1 MTAGG
6 TIPEGRPGD
15 AAPLRAMIVD
25 DSAVIRGMV
34 ARWLTA
40 EPDIEVVAT
49 APNGAMAI
57 RQLARVAPEVIV
69 LDVEMP
75 EMDGLTALPEILRL
89 ACNAK
94 VLMSSTL
101 TRAGAEISLKALSL
115 GAADYLAKPSSTRET
130 NAVEAFRRDLVDKVR
145 ALGAAVRR
153 HRGRSRPETAP
164 VSAPAAATV
173 VATEPRVSRLSPSA
187 PIVTRPAGPI
197 RPQLLAIG
205 SSTGGPQALA
215 TLLGPL
221 ASRLD
226 VPILITQHMPA
237 TFTAIMAEHLTK
249 ATGVPA
255 AEGRDGEMVQGRR
268 IYVAPGGFHMVVE
281 RQGMNRVLRLN
292 TEPPENFCRPSVDP
306 MLRSVAAAYGAASLV
321 VILTGM
327 GQDGLNGSRAVVE
340 AGGTII
346 AQDEASS
353 VVWGMPG
360 AVAGAGLCSA
370 VLPLGEIGATVERLL
385 RGPALAGVR

>member
-1 MTAGG
+1 MV
-6 TIPEGRPGD
+6 
-15 AAPLRAMIVD
+15 VD

-34 ARWLTA
+34 SRWLSA

-49 APNGAMAI
+49 APNGAQAI
-57 RQLARVAPEVIV
+57 RQLARITPEVIV

-89 ACNAK
+89 TGNAK

-115 GAADYLAKPSSTRET
+115 GAADYLAKPSSTREANSLET
-130 NAVEAFRRDLVDKVR
+130 FRRELVDKVR

-153 HRGRSRPETAP
+153 QRGRSRPEP
-164 VSAPAAATV
+164 VPAAQPSA
-173 VATEPRVSRLSPSA
+173 AAEPRLSRLSPTA
-187 PIVTRPAGPI
+187 PIVTRPAGLM

-237 TFTAIMAEHLTK
+237 TFTAIMAEHLAK

-255 AEGRDGEMVQGRR
+255 AEARDGDVLQSRR

-281 RQGMNRVLRLN
+281 RQGVNRVLRLN
-292 TEPPENFCRPSVDP
+292 TESPENFCRPSVDP
-306 MLRSVAAAYGAASLV
+306 MLRSVAALYGAASLV

-360 AVAGAGLCSA
+360 AVAGAGLCTA
-370 VLPLGEIGATVERLL
+370 VLPLGEIGAAVERLL